1 MSPAWKIAVM
11 VSLLAFGATA
21 WEQDHRT
28 WSAPWSWQSPIP
40 EAKLG
45 LCVASGGDVNGD
57 GIDDMVFAAPY
68 DATGGIELGTIFV
81 LFGSSAGWQPELDVT
96 KTADASFRGE
106 AYRDH
111 PGGAEEGGSA
121 GLAIVQSVNGDIYD
135 EIVVASAG
143 NDEAG
148 VDHGKVYVIYGKED
162 GWTEID
168 TLSNADATYLG
179 EAFLG
184 ETPRLVVANAG
195 DVNGDG
201 KGDILVGAAT
211 IGTGKVYLIL
221 GNESRPTALRSLAE
235 ADASF
240 VGEMDAS
247 GLSRAGF
254 SVSGVPDLNNDGRDE
269 ILIGA
274 PKFSPDLGSLFVGK
288 AYLILGKASGWSL
301 NDTLSNA
308 DVSVIGENGGDEVG
322 FTVRG
327 VGDTD
332 SDGKGDFLI
341 SSRFGTGHVYLF
353 LGSSISAPA
362 SNVPIT
368 DADTHFLCADI
379 STGDAMTPLG
389 DVNDDTYDDFA
400 LGAPFYDAGPGK
412 AYAVL
417 GREIWPSELAMEE
430 TEGGWKG
437 TSSKFW
443 AGSSVAGGDVNDDG
457 RPDLVIGAGADPFA
471 GYDAGSV
478 FVVPSNYGGDTTPPA
493 RTTDLDA
500 GYDVSGH
507 ATLTWSQVTQDANG
521 QPEAVLFYRVLRH
534 KHQLI
539 DEPETRVYSLP
550 AVLDPETTVADTADV
565 VGDVNFF
572 YYYRILTIDE
582 TGNVSEQSTGTGAF
596 DFLLEFPQD

>member
-1 MSPAWKIAVM
+1 MNTVGKFLV
-11 VSLLAFGATA
+11 LLTALVASASA
-21 WEQDHRT
+21 WEQDQHT
-28 WSAPWSWQSPIP
+28 WSLPWSWQSPIP

-68 DATGGIELGTIFV
+68 DATGGIELGMIYV
-81 LFGSSAGWQPELDVT
+81 LFGSSTGWQPELDVSQSS
-96 KTADASFRGE
+96 AASFIGE

-135 EIVVASAG
+135 EIVVASPG

-148 VDHGKVYVIYGKED
+148 VDHGKVYVIYGKPE
-162 GWTEID
+162 GWVEND

-179 EAFLG
+179 ESFLG
-184 ETPRLVVANAG
+184 ETPRLVIANAG

-201 KGDILVGAAT
+201 KGDILVGAPT

-221 GNESRPTALRSLAE
+221 GNASRPETSRSLAE

-254 SVSGVPDLNNDGRDE
+254 SVSSVPDLNNDGCDE

-274 PKFSPDLGSLFVGK
+274 PKFSPDFGSLFVGK

-308 DVSVIGENGGDEVG
+308 DVSFVGESSGNEVG
-322 FTVRG
+322 ATVRG

-353 LGSSISAPA
+353 LGGSISAPA

-368 DADTHFLCADI
+368 NANTHFLCADI

-389 DVNDDTYDDFA
+389 DVNGDIYDDFA
-400 LGAPFYDAGPGK
+400 LGAPYYDAGPGK

-417 GREIWPSELAMEE
+417 GREIWPSELTMEA

-457 RPDLVIGAGADPFA
+457 RADLVIGAGADPFA
-471 GYDAGSV
+471 GFDAGSV
-478 FVVPSNYGGDTTPPA
+478 FVVPSNYGGDTIPPA

-500 GYDVSGH
+500 EYDVSGH
-507 ATLTWSQVTQDANG
+507 PTLTWGQVTQDTNG
-521 QPEAVLFYRVLRH
+521 LPEAVLFYRVLRH
-534 KHQLI
+534 KHDLI
-539 DEPETRVYSLP
+539 DEPETHVYSLP
-550 AVLDPETTVADTADV
+550 AVLDPETTAADTADV

-582 TGNVSEQSTGTGAF
+582 SGNVSEPSTGTGAF
-596 DFLLEFPQD
+596 DFLLEFPED